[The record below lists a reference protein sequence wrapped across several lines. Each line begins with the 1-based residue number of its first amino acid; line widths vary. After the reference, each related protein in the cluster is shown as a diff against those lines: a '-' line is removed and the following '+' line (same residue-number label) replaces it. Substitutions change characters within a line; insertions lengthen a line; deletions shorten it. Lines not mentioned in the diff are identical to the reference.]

1 MRKSL
6 VLILLAFLITWIMQ
20 FSSIG
25 FHCSLNHRCNFI
37 LLGGGVSLQIP
48 TIVEFDTY
56 VETLVT
62 LHLHQCRL
70 QSSCFFL
77 KIRKQIGSLM
87 RHMGVFGGER
97 KISISPQSHSLHFQP
112 CSRPYVRLW
121 VLQYTKIWTVLQSI
135 TNIDL
140 QINLL
145 ICKRLNTGEEEKEQ
159 THKKL

>member
-20 FSSIG
+20 FSSIA

-70 QSSCFFL
+70 QSSCFFFSKSGNKL
-77 KIRKQIGSLM
+77 VASCAIWVCLAAREKLASLPSLTL
-87 RHMGVFGGER
+87 
-97 KISISPQSHSLHFQP
+97 SIFSLVPDLMFACGYFNTQKYGLFCSLSP
-112 CSRPYVRLW
+112 
-121 VLQYTKIWTVLQSI
+121 I
-135 TNIDL
+135 
-140 QINLL
+140 L
-145 ICKRLNTGEEEKEQ
+145 IYR
-159 THKKL
+159 